1 MSVPK
6 VRIIKEKCD
15 PVAAED
21 KSLPYTC
28 FLVKYSN
35 DNNETCYDLVVAAKQ
50 VDIFDHY
57 WDKYREGFMFMKQ
70 SSGTVNPKLWDPNP
84 KPAKKK

>member
-21 KSLPYTC
+21 KNLPYTC

-57 WDKYREGFMFMKQ
+57 WDKYREGFIFMKQ

-84 KPAKKK
+84 KSAKKK